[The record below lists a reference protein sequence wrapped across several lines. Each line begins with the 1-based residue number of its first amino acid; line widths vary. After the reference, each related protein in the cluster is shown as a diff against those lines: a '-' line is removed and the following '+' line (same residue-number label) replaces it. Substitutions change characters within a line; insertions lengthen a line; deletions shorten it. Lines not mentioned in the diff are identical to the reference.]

1 MADYYE
7 ICAFPKPGSRKK
19 KKLYNGY
26 KNKASRFCYYCG
38 TAYAERHEIFE
49 GKNRQI
55 SIQYGFQ
62 VDVCRECHQEM
73 QDNVTDRGKERNR
86 QWERHYEIK
95 YMKDRM
101 AEGMTAR
108 QALNSWM
115 ALIGKNYVEEFMP
128 E

>member
-1 MADYYE
+1 MAEYYE

-26 KNKASRFCYYCG
+26 KDKPNWFCHYCK
-38 TAYAERHEIFE
+38 TPYAERHEIFE

-62 VDVCRECHQEM
+62 VNVCRPCHQEM
-73 QDNVTDRGKERNR
+73 QDNITERGKERNR
-86 QWERHYEIK
+86 YWERHYEIK